1 MAWLLS
7 WLWVP
12 ALMLLMCFVPL
23 YFPDGRL
30 VSPRWRWVVRLA
42 LFFSVTLAVGS
53 ALSPGEIQNEGIAN
67 PLGIEALRPVF
78 DRLEIPVL
86 ALYFTFLF
94 ASAASLVVRFRR
106 SGSVERQQIKWLAF
120 AALAI
125 PGWFLTNAPIE
136 AVSRTLFLV
145 MDALFVSAM
154 IPLAAGVAVLTASF
168 ITVAP
173 ERGIRN
179 ERRTLL
185 RPWRSPLPVPG
196 PSPRS
201 GHPWCGHGSSSGCA
215 LSSRGLPL

>member
-154 IPLAAGVAVLTASF
+154 IPLAAGVAVLRYRLYDIDVIVNRTLVYVTLTASLALVYF
-168 ITVAP
+168 GGVTAA
-173 ERGIRN
+173 RALFQ
-179 ERRTLL
+179 TLTG
-185 RPWRSPLPVPG
+185 RE
-196 PSPRS
+196 
-201 GHPWCGHGSSSGCA
+201 
-215 LSSRGLPL
+215 